1 MKLKKYWEIA
11 KSQMNLRMAYNAWF
25 WASLASSLMQLLVH
39 YYFWSAVYE
48 HSDSIGGMALPGMIT
63 YFILATLL
71 NQFVSADGDQLAE
84 GIRNGNVA
92 IELMRPYNLLL
103 KIMAVTLGGHI
114 TNFFRGALP
123 VLIVAGLFLGIDL
136 PASWAHAGLF
146 LVSSALG
153 ILIGWQFDLM
163 LSMVSF
169 WTVNIWGIQ
178 VLRRGVLL
186 FFTGAL
192 VPISLF
198 PQWLK
203 TLSNYLPFQSM
214 VYVPV
219 SIYTGT
225 LSVTAALGALALQA
239 AWLLVMFTALQ
250 LLWGR
255 AIRSVTILGG

>member
-1 MKLKKYWEIA
+1 MLKKYWEIA

-25 WASLASSLMQLLVH
+25 WASLASSLMQLLVL
-39 YYFWSAVYE
+39 YYFWSAVYQ
-48 HSDSIGGMALPGMIT
+48 HSETVGGMALQGMIT

-71 NQFVSADGDQLAE
+71 NQFVSADGDSLAE

-114 TNFFRGALP
+114 TNLFRGALP
-123 VLIVAGLFLGIDL
+123 VLVVAGLFLGIDL

-146 LVSSALG
+146 LLSAALG
-153 ILIGWQFDLM
+153 VLIGWQFDLM

-198 PQWLK
+198 PAWLK
-203 TLSNYLPFQSM
+203 SLSNYLPFQSM

-239 AWLLVMFTALQ
+239 AWLVAMFTALQ
-250 LLWGR
+250 LLWRR

>member
-1 MKLKKYWEIA
+1 MTFKKYWEIA

-25 WASLASSLMQLLVH
+25 WASLASSLMQLLVL
-39 YYFWSAVYE
+39 YYFWSAVYQ
-48 HSDSIGGMALPGMIT
+48 HSDTVGGMALPGMIT

-71 NQFVSADGDQLAE
+71 NQFISADGDQLAQD
-84 GIRNGNVA
+84 IRSGNVA

-103 KIMAVTLGGHI
+103 KIMAITAGGHI
-114 TNFFRGALP
+114 TSFFRGALP
-123 VLIVAGLFLGIDL
+123 VLIVAGLAFGINL
-136 PASWAHAGLF
+136 PASWAHGALF
-146 LVSSALG
+146 LASAGLG

-163 LSMVSF
+163 LSMVAF
-169 WTVNIWGIQ
+169 WTVNVWGIQ

-198 PQWLK
+198 PPWLK
-203 TLSNYLPFQSM
+203 SLSAYLPFQSM

-225 LSVTAALGALALQA
+225 LSVTEALGALALQA
-239 AWLLVMFTALQ
+239 AWLVVMFMALQ
-250 LLWGR
+250 LLWRR
-255 AIRSVTILGG
+255 AVRSVAIMGG